1 MARVRSL
8 KPEFFDDEELATLS
22 FPARLCFQGL
32 WVWADRRGVVEDR
45 PARLKARIFP
55 FDDVNM
61 DELLRELERGRFI
74 VRYANGEYACI
85 HIRTFEKHQHP
96 HPKEQVSALPS
107 LDDPGSVVTSPGKKR
122 RAVESHGQSGG
133 YGSGSGYGSGNGIS
147 SETLPRSEPAAPI
160 PPPPPEPDG
169 PTLLRFPTVG
179 PEGTSWALS
188 SAQVATWARL
198 FPDLDIQGQCQA
210 ALAWVLAKPSR
221 RKTVRGMPAF
231 LVSWFGRSND
241 RRQSSPASGGGL
253 VTRGER
259 ITQVNAASL
268 DRYLERLTH
277 AEGDGRRG
285 ELVAVG
291 DDASG
296 AGGCGSAGAGGPHGR
311 GAGGNAP

>member
-61 DELLRELERGRFI
+61 DELLKELERGRFI
-74 VRYANGEYACI
+74 VRYANGEYSCI

-96 HPKEQVSALPS
+96 HPKEQVSDLPALT
-107 LDDPGSVVTSPGKKR
+107 DHGSQVTSREKKR
-122 RAVESHGQSGG
+122 QAVEINGQSGG
-133 YGSGSGYGSGNGIS
+133 YGSGSGSGYGNGSS
-147 SETLPRSEPAAPI
+147 SETLPRSEPAAPSPSSPA
-160 PPPPPEPDG
+160 PPPPPEPEG
-169 PTLLRFPTVG
+169 PTILRFPTVG
-179 PEGTSWALS
+179 PGGAIWALS
-188 SAQVATWARL
+188 ASQVATWAGL
-198 FPDLDIQGQCQA
+198 FPHLDIQAQCQA

-231 LVSWFGRSND
+231 LVGWFGRSND
-241 RRQSSPASGGGL
+241 RSPPALVGGGA

-259 ITQVNAASL
+259 ISQVNSASL

-277 AEGDGRRG
+277 AETDGRRG
-285 ELVAVG
+285 DLVAVG
-291 DDASG
+291 DGEPSPGAS
-296 AGGCGSAGAGGPHGR
+296 
-311 GAGGNAP
+311 